1 MTAIRDFLMKM
12 EGMEVNVD
20 ERPTAKQWA
29 AIVQWI
35 AELKTASEAP
45 IVIATPFTSSIV
57 STPQTTT
64 APPMTSNGDATDIL
78 AQVNAIKNA
87 GKAGQVFSGA
97 AMDAGPPP
105 AARRK

>member
-1 MTAIRDFLMKM
+1 IRDFLMKM

-20 ERPTAKQWA
+20 ERPSAKQWA

-35 AELKTASEAP
+35 AELKKATETPSVAAIVHEASA
-45 IVIATPFTSSIV
+45 ATV
-57 STPQTTT
+57 N
-64 APPMTSNGDATDIL
+64 PPSAMNGENDIL
-78 AQVNAIKNA
+78 AQVKAIK
-87 GKAGQVFSGA
+87 KAGMAGQGFSGA